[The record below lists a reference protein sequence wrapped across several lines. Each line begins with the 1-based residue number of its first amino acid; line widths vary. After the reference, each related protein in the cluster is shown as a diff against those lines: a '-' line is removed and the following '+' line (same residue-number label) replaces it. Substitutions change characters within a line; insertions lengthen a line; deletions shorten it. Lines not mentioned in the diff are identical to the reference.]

1 MKRVAVILSV
11 AVAVAGL
18 TGCNVDLNPEDGRAF
33 NYDFNAGAQGWTVGF
48 SDYPVDNAEI
58 FELESGIKKLPQNPQ
73 KSGYFISGMNR
84 SDDLFMFLKR
94 QFSGL
99 EPSTKY
105 YARVRLSFLSEAGV
119 GCMGIG
125 GSPGESVYLKFGYG
139 DKEPK
144 QEGYYLNLDKGNQA
158 QSGANAKVIGDIA
171 TAGADCDGGKFAEKT
186 VQTTTADRIP
196 VYSNA
201 QGQAWL
207 FVGTDSG
214 HEGLTALYYTSIE
227 IALEPF

>member
-1 MKRVAVILSV
+1 MTRVALVLSL
-11 AVAVAGL
+11 AAAVAGL
-18 TGCNVDLNPEDGRAF
+18 VGCNVDLNPEEGRAF

-58 FELESGIKKLPQNPQ
+58 FELESGIKKLPQNAQ
-73 KSGYFISGMNR
+73 KSGFLLSGMNR

-105 YARVRLSFLSEAGV
+105 YARVRVSFVTNAGV

-125 GSPGESVYLKFGYG
+125 GSPGEGVYLKFGYG

-144 QEGYYLNLDKGNQA
+144 QDGYYLNLDKGNQA
-158 QSGANAKVIGDIA
+158 QSGTHAKIIGNIA
-171 TAGADCDGGKFAEKT
+171 TSGADCYGEKFAEKT
-186 VQTTTADRIP
+186 VQTTTLERVP
-196 VYSNA
+196 VYSDA
-201 QGQAWL
+201 KGQTWL

-214 HEGLTALYYTSIE
+214 HEGLTVLYYTSIE
-227 IALEPF
+227 IALESF